1 MDDASIAAPGENSS
15 VSLRKET
22 FDAAPRAHYNYHRF
36 LNGAAC
42 FRAAS
47 VDDIER
53 KDLRMRLHLVGVLAV
68 AVLLGSSAWLQA
80 EEPNV
85 ADLAKELTGEKPA
98 AERTPEQLEAAYVKV
113 LDSLMPDM
121 GNEDAGK
128 RNGAQSS
135 LERIAFQASRPGLD
149 ANRTACAKALAGKLG
164 ADVPALARAWILRQI
179 ERIGRAEVVPQVAK
193 VLTDTDAL
201 VRESARRALQK
212 NSSKEADDALQKA
225 VAAATDPVWHVA
237 LLNALAQRFDVAN
250 QALFLKDAKSDN
262 DDIRSA
268 AVVGLAKTGDKSGA
282 PAIAAAMDKGSPA
295 AKRTAID
302 SYLLLA
308 DALVAKDDKA
318 TALGLYKK
326 MLTAGGQ
333 VKCAAIIGVGRAGT
347 VADLPTLFEALGD
360 QDVRLRGSAVEAL
373 TLMDG
378 KDVTAAIAAK
388 AKTAGPEMKPA
399 LLQALA
405 RRADKST
412 APIFVAAADDADDAV
427 KVEALRG
434 LGVVGDAS
442 AVPLLLKVAATTG
455 KPQEIARESLG
466 RVKGEDVDKALLTAM
481 DEKDPKVKVE
491 VVHALAMRHVT
502 AATPALLK
510 AAEDTDAG
518 VRNEAFKAL
527 GAAGGTDSL
536 AAVSALLA
544 KTQDDGSRGEA
555 AKALVNI
562 ARRDADTEKRAE
574 PILAAMT
581 SATGPAKFS
590 LMGVL
595 GLIGGQK
602 SLEAIRAAVKD
613 TDEKTKDAA
622 IRALADWPD
631 AAAAADL
638 LDVAK
643 TAANEAHQVLA
654 IRGYIRVVRLPS
666 GRPGPENAKMLAA
679 GLETAKRAEEKKQA
693 LGGLAECRELAA
705 LQAVMP
711 CLDDA
716 ALKEEASQAAVRIG
730 RDIWN
735 NDKNAETVKTAMEK
749 VIEVSKNQDMQKQAK
764 ETLGNAEKKAKA
776 AAEKK

>member
-1 MDDASIAAPGENSS
+1 MP
-15 VSLRKET
+15 
-22 FDAAPRAHYNYHRF
+22 
-36 LNGAAC
+36 
-42 FRAAS
+42 
-47 VDDIER
+47 
-53 KDLRMRLHLVGVLAV
+53 AV
-68 AVLLGSSAWLQA
+68 ARV
-80 EEPNV
+80 
-85 ADLAKELTGEKPA
+85 
-98 AERTPEQLEAAYVKV
+98 
-113 LDSLMPDM
+113 
-121 GNEDAGK
+121 
-128 RNGAQSS
+128 
-135 LERIAFQASRPGLD
+135 
-149 ANRTACAKALAGKLG
+149 
-164 ADVPALARAWILRQI
+164 WILRQI
-179 ERIGRAEVVPQVAK
+179 ERIGLAEVVPAVAK
-193 VLTDTDAL
+193 ALTDTDAL

-212 NSSKEADDALQKA
+212 NSSREANAALQRA

-237 LLNALAQRFDVAN
+237 LLNALAQRFDATN
-250 QALFLKDAKSDN
+250 QALFLKDAKSEN

-268 AVVGLAKTGDKSGA
+268 AVVGLAKTGDKTGA
-282 PAIAAAMDKGSPA
+282 AAIAAAMDMGLPA
-295 AKRTAID
+295 AKRIATDA
-302 SYLLLA
+302 YLLLA
-308 DALVAKDDKA
+308 DALVASNNDVVGTMTNKQI
-318 TALGLYKK
+318 ALGMYKK
-326 MLTAGGQ
+326 MLTGKGH

-347 VADLPTLFEALGD
+347 VADLPTIFEALGD

-373 TLMDG
+373 TLMGG

-405 RRADKST
+405 RRADKTT
-412 APIFVAAADDADDAV
+412 APVFVAAAEDADEAV

-442 AVPLLLKVAATTG
+442 AVPLLLKVAATAG
-455 KPQEIARESLG
+455 KPQEVARESLT
-466 RVKGEDVDKALLTAM
+466 RVKGEDVDKALLAAM

-510 AAEDTDAG
+510 AAEDADAG
-518 VRNEAFKAL
+518 VRNESFKSL
-527 GAAGGTDSL
+527 GAVAGTDSL
-536 AAVSALLA
+536 AAVSALLV
-544 KTQDDGSRGEA
+544 KTQDEGSRGEA

-574 PILAAMT
+574 PILAAMA

-590 LMGVL
+590 LMGVV
-595 GLIGGQK
+595 GLVGGQK

-622 IRALADWPD
+622 IRALAQWPD
-631 AAAAADL
+631 AAAATDL

-643 TAANEAHQVLA
+643 TAANETHQVLA
-654 IRGYIRVVRLPS
+654 IQGYIRVVRLPS
-666 GRPGPENAKMLAA
+666 GRPGPENAKMLIA

-693 LGGLAECRELAA
+693 LGGLAEVRELSA

-716 ALKEEASQAAVRIG
+716 ALKEEAAQAAVRIG

-749 VIEVSKNQDMQKQAK
+749 VIEVSKNQDMVKQAK
-764 ETLGNAEKKAKA
+764 EVLGNAEKKAKQ